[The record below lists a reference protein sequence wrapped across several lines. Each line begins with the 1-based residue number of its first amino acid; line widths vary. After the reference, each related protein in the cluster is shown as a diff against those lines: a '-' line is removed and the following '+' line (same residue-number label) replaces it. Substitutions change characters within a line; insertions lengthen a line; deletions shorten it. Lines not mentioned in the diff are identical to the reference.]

1 RTKANFFEHGLSVL
15 PVSRGAGS
23 TTDPLVISPRPG
35 RRPRLHFDR
44 NENSE
49 VCYMGNVGARK
60 KSPVRF
66 RFDATVIEW
75 RGPAPYFYAPIP
87 AEHVDELRRVAKLVS
102 YGWGC
107 VPVEAK
113 IGQVTFTTSLFPK
126 ADTYLLPIKTAVR
139 RKTNVT
145 AGDVVT
151 VLMTIGAVRL

>member
-1 RTKANFFEHGLSVL
+1 MKCGTW
-15 PVSRGAGS
+15 
-23 TTDPLVISPRPG
+23 
-35 RRPRLHFDR
+35 
-44 NENSE
+44 
-49 VCYMGNVGARK
+49 GNVGARK
-60 KSPVRF
+60 KSQVRF
-66 RFDATVIEW
+66 RFDTRIIEW
-75 RGPAPYFYAPIP
+75 RGPAPYFYAPVP
-87 AEHVDELRRVAKLVS
+87 PEHVEELRRVAKIVS

-145 AGDVVT
+145 AGDAIS